1 MRTMD
6 FTQKHNM
13 MRVLLIVVLLAF
25 ITLKATVVGI
35 ERVRTLQAL
44 QLSGIVTHNQG
55 ALDSLL
61 NHIDH
66 MVGLDPDHTFR
77 VAHAVMITNNRQ
89 YLWSYRNM
97 KWVPICQMTP
107 TPCLDQT
114 GRIFL
119 RPPD

>member
-1 MRTMD
+1 MEQLKI
-6 FTQKHNM
+6 TQSREM
-13 MRVLLIVVLLAF
+13 
-25 ITLKATVVGI
+25 
-35 ERVRTLQAL
+35 
-44 QLSGIVTHNQG
+44 SGQVTYNQG
-55 ALDSLL
+55 TLDSLL

-77 VAHAVMITNNRQ
+77 IAHAVMITNNRQ

-97 KWVPICQMTP
+97 KWVPICQTTP
-107 TPCLDQT
+107 TPCLDQE